1 MNVEHTILDPQGTA
15 YSNQDPRQL
24 GAIDTQS
31 RGERA

>member
-1 MNVEHTILDPQGTA
+1 MNVEHTILDPHGTK
-15 YSNQDPRQL
+15 YDNQDPSQL